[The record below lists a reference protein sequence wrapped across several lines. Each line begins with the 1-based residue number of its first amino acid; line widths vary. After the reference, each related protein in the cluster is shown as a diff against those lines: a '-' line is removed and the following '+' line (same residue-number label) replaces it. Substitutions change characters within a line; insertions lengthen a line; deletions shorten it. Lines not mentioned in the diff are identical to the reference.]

1 MAIVPSLIWL
11 LFFILQKKHREK
23 LKDIAKVFLWG
34 ISIAL
39 PVAILEEWGREFLA
53 QFAANLLI
61 TPFLMGFVVV
71 SFVEEYAK
79 YIVVRT
85 KAMPYAFFDEP
96 QDAIIYMI
104 TAALG
109 FAGIENIVYVLNHTN
124 TPEMVLSMTVFRGI
138 SANFLHVAA
147 SGFLGYFLALSME
160 YPEERKKFLY
170 TGIIGAVLL
179 HGIFNNFI
187 MNLGVLIQKSS
198 CSYIFNLSNDV
209 GAKCTEELF
218 GISLIGALLILSG
231 IIILIGLY
239 KLAHMQFPSNPF
251 NRGGMKET

>member
-1 MAIVPSLIWL
+1 MFAPIAVVPSLIWL
-11 LFFILQKKHREK
+11 LFFVLQKKHKEK

-39 PVAILEEWGREFLA
+39 PVAILEEYGRGLLVEFASHL
-53 QFAANLLI
+53 FI

-109 FAGIENIVYVLNHTN
+109 FAGIENVVYALNHATS
-124 TPEMVLSMTVFRGI
+124 PDMVLGLTVFRGI
-138 SANFLHVAA
+138 TANFLHVVA
-147 SGFLGYFLALSME
+147 SGFLGYFLALSLE
-160 YPEERKKFLY
+160 YPKERRKFLY
-170 TGIIGAVLL
+170 TGIAGAVLL

-187 MNLGVLIQKSS
+187 MNLGGLIADSG
-198 CSYIFNLSNDV
+198 CSRLLNA
-209 GAKCTEELF
+209 GASAGTKCPEELF
-218 GISLIGALLILSG
+218 GISLVGMLLLISG
-231 IIILIGLY
+231 IIILMGLY
-239 KLAHMQFPSNPF
+239 KLAHMQFPSHPF
-251 NRGGMKET
+251 RK